1 MSMLAVLGLI
11 LGVYLYTGLA
21 FCLWSQMSA
30 DLLMST
36 LAVLGLI
43 LGVYLYIL
51 VVISAT
57 KTGGRLICGSTYMQ
71 VDTVTKLPAAKTSM
85 YNLFSYNN
93 INIKI
98 LDLISYEIH

>member
-1 MSMLAVLGLI
+1 MMSMLAVLGLI

-43 LGVYLYIL
+43 LGVYLYTGLAFWSLFQPQRQGVDLYADQSIFIGRSL
-51 VVISAT
+51 TDRRTGSSGVCGLLTVVS
-57 KTGGRLICGSTYMQ
+57 R
-71 VDTVTKLPAAKTSM
+71 
-85 YNLFSYNN
+85 
-93 INIKI
+93 
-98 LDLISYEIH
+98 